1 VSLFLYLYHMSRFN
15 WWRRYSKK
23 PKLSRKDAFKGKSY
37 LLQQIE
43 HGDFDHSDY
52 MNQAREEM
60 DRMKADQ
67 KKITKAHLGGQD
79 SLKEKLDECE
89 RKYRKR
95 YNKLLEDYNLEE
107 NRLLLM
113 LRESLAKE
121 AGIDVWNRALTQD
134 TNSLVEFYHHYHK
147 TAKQRI
153 KEYESSKSEETP
165 VGELC

>member
-1 VSLFLYLYHMSRFN
+1 MSRFK

-23 PKLSRKDAFKGKSY
+23 PKLTRSQAFKGKSF

-52 MNQAREEM
+52 MNQAREEL
-60 DRMKADQ
+60 DRMEADKAA
-67 KKITKAHLGGQD
+67 ITKAHKGGED

-95 YNKLLEDYNLEE
+95 YNKLLEDYHTEE
-107 NRLLLM
+107 SRLLM
-113 LRESLAKE
+113 TLRDALAKE
-121 AGIDVWNRALTQD
+121 AGVDVWNEALIED
-134 TNSLVEFYHHYHK
+134 TNSLVEFYYHYRK
-147 TAKQRI
+147 IAKQRI
-153 KEYESSKSEETP
+153 KEYETSRSEEAP